1 MKSAWLVFLFC
12 ALAAPTLAQPAA
24 VETGLAAYYNDN
36 LHGRRTFS
44 GEPYDRNQF
53 TCAHKTLPMGTWLLV
68 TNPKTG
74 QAVRVRVN
82 DRLGV
87 TSKHVVD
94 LSRAAAASLDV
105 IRHGVVPVTVQVLP
119 ADGLTASAKPGA
131 APTGNNP
138 APVATGSSPNPQAAQ
153 LLATTSGRQLK
164 LLGTYDSAFRP
175 QRPTGYGLQLATYR
189 DVANAKALYR
199 QLAATGR
206 RDVYLR
212 IFVEQ
217 TQASEA
223 RTGQEYRVLV
233 GQGSET
239 YVRQTLLPYFQG
251 QGFANCT
258 LVKHD

>member
-1 MKSAWLVFLFC
+1 MKTRLLTLLFW
-12 ALAAPTLAQPAA
+12 ALAAPALAQPAA

-82 DRLGV
+82 DRLGA

-94 LSRAAAASLDV
+94 LSRVAAAALDV
-105 IRHGVVPVTVQVLP
+105 LRHGVVPVTLQVLP
-119 ADGLTASAKPGA
+119 DGLTVSAKPG
-131 APTGNNP
+131 P
-138 APVATGSSPNPQAAQ
+138 APVAATDQPKANPQAAQ
-153 LLATTSGRQLK
+153 LLAATAGRQLK

-175 QRPTGYGLQLATYR
+175 QRPTGYGLQLASYR

-199 QLAATGR
+199 QLAQAGR

-212 IFVEQ
+212 VLVEQ
-217 TQASEA
+217 TQATEA

-239 YVRQTLLPYFQG
+239 YVRQTLLPFFQS
-251 QGFANCT
+251 QGFANC
-258 LVKHD
+258 LMVKHE